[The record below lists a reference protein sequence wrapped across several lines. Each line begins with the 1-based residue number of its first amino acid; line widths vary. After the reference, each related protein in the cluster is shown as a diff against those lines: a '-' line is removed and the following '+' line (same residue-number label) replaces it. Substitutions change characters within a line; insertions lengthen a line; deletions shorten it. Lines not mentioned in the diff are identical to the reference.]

1 MENIKKIEEMLM
13 KAIFE
18 VFEKMFYVFAEPL
31 RGDGDG
37 GVYHMKSAISFNGP
51 VNGMMEVLLS
61 KGIAEVM
68 VKNMLSLD
76 EDEITDP
83 ITADCIKEFL
93 NMICGNFVRRLD
105 PEKVFLLSIPTFEMI
120 SGNLHRDRQIKSHEV
135 RLMFAAEGGNVEV
148 SMTAARDIQ

>member
-1 MENIKKIEEMLM
+1 
-13 KAIFE
+13 
-18 VFEKMFYVFAEPL
+18 
-31 RGDGDG
+31 
-37 GVYHMKSAISFNGP
+37 MKSAISFNGP